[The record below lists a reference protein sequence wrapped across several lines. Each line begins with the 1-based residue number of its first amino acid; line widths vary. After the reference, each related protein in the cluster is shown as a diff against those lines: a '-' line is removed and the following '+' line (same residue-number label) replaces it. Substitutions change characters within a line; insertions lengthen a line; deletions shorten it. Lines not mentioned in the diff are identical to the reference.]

1 MVENEEI
8 SNELENNST
17 ESTVTDDQTET
28 TDQKEETSPS
38 TEPETDENTSPNQQP
53 VTGGM
58 PMDLETIL
66 KEIKPKYTNDFIEAD
81 NFKLQI
87 DHHMTAGDMLVSMLL
102 AANIAVMLLC
112 RLLRDRK

>member
-8 SNELENNST
+8 TNELENNSNET
-17 ESTVTDDQTET
+17 TDTDDQTET
-28 TDQKEETSPS
+28 TEQKTETSPS
-38 TEPETDENTSPNQQP
+38 TEPVTEEIPEVNPTQYTSELIET
-53 VTGGM
+53 
-58 PMDLETIL
+58 
-66 KEIKPKYTNDFIEAD
+66 K
-81 NFKLQI
+81 NFSLQI